1 MDIQLYRLAPEL
13 FLVSSALAEAGA
25 QYIEDEVGAHNILN
39 KLRVELNKKTAYPLT
54 LSPQVFYLGAS
65 APQNILTRFHDK
77 QDISG
82 VFNSI
87 SWLAGRADFIMLY
100 ARQTEQIFSFITFG
114 SVKVKWPIRSV
125 HELRER
131 KYFLCNIFSP
141 SL

>member
-25 QYIEDEVGAHNILN
+25 QYIEYEVGAHNILN
-39 KLRVELNKKTAYPLT
+39 KLRVQLNKKTAYPLT

-77 QDISG
+77 QDISY

-87 SWLAGRADFIMLY
+87 SLLAGRADFIMLY
-100 ARQTEQIFSFITFG
+100 ARQTE
-114 SVKVKWPIRSV
+114 
-125 HELRER
+125 
-131 KYFLCNIFSP
+131 
-141 SL
+141 

>member
-1 MDIQLYRLAPEL
+1 MGRPVKKTTL
-13 FLVSSALAEAGA
+13 
-25 QYIEDEVGAHNILN
+25 YIEDEVGAHNILN
-39 KLRVELNKKTAYPLT
+39 KLGVELNKKTAYPLT
-54 LSPQVFYLGAS
+54 VNPSPQVFYLGAS

-77 QDISG
+77 QDISD

-87 SWLAGRADFIMLY
+87 SLLAGRDDFIMLY

-114 SVKVKWPIRSV
+114 SVKEKWPIRSV

-131 KYFLCNIFSP
+131 KYILYIIFSQ

>member
-1 MDIQLYRLAPEL
+1 M
-13 FLVSSALAEAGA
+13 SSALAEAGA

-39 KLRVELNKKTAYPLT
+39 KLGVELNKKTAYPLT
-54 LSPQVFYLGAS
+54 VNPSPQVFSLGAS
-65 APQNILTRFHDK
+65 APQNILTQPHDK
-77 QDISG
+77 QDISD

-87 SWLAGRADFIMLY
+87 SLLAGRADFIMLY

-131 KYFLCNIFSP
+131 KYSLCNIFFP

>member
-1 MDIQLYRLAPEL
+1 M
-13 FLVSSALAEAGA
+13 SSALAEAGA

-77 QDISG
+77 QDISD

-87 SWLAGRADFIMLY
+87 SHSESESLGGGGRKETRKKYGSTISLIWGEAVDGMRILWRPYSQSYFWAEPPKIMLG
-100 ARQTEQIFSFITFG
+100 QGVVSTT
-114 SVKVKWPIRSV
+114 
-125 HELRER
+125 
-131 KYFLCNIFSP
+131 
-141 SL
+141 